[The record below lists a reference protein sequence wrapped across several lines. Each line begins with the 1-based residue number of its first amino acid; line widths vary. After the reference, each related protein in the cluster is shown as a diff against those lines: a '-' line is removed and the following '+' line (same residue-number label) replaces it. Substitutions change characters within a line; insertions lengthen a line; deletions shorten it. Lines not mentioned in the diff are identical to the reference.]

1 MRLVRRVKRKVCRR
15 GILPPTEFWGLI
27 GAEGFTSD
35 SAFSAPIG
43 LGRQRRVS
51 LLSALIIGRRELRLR
66 RLLKRIENPRHDG
79 QLVQE
84 LRHTGV
90 CRKKPRKGL
99 GNLFQEAARLWL
111 QEARA
116 AYRTR
121 GPGGSG
127 PSLRCRSR
135 SSCRSFTSSAMRCAS
150 LYSLI

>member
-1 MRLVRRVKRKVCRR
+1 MTWPGGGLLVPPSQAERRKFPLC
-15 GILPPTEFWGLI
+15 
-27 GAEGFTSD
+27 
-35 SAFSAPIG
+35 SAVVG
-43 LGRQRRVS
+43 G
-51 LLSALIIGRRELRLR
+51 RELRLR
-66 RLLKRIENPRHDG
+66 RLLKRVENPRHDG

-90 CRKKPRKGL
+90 CRKKPRKWL

-135 SSCRSFTSSAMRCAS
+135 SSCRSFTSSAIRCAS

>member
-1 MRLVRRVKRKVCRR
+1 MHRVNREVLVRASKHY
-15 GILPPTEFWGLI
+15 TDFWGLI

-35 SAFSAPIG
+35 SDFSTPIG

-51 LLSALIIGRRELRLR
+51 LLGALVVNGRELRLW

-121 GPGGSG
+121 EPGGSG
-127 PSLRCRSR
+127 PSLRCLSR
-135 SSCRSFTSSAMRCAS
+135 SSCRSLTSSAIRCAS